1 MKCLLTW
8 LLPALLFVNP
18 LAASEGPVD
27 RLLAGQEAPVG
38 VVFEI
43 VSGDDDLLRTLLPEL
58 RRDIDRLRA
67 RFPDLPIAVVTHGSE
82 QFALLAREREGQ
94 PETHALVEELVN
106 SAQVDVH
113 VCGTH
118 AAWEGHA
125 PEEFPDYV
133 DVSPAGPAQIN
144 DYLNLGYERILLP

>member
-1 MKCLLTW
+1 MRHLFTW
-8 LLPALLFVNP
+8 LLSALLFSGP
-18 LAASEGPVD
+18 LAASEGPVE
-27 RLLAGQEAPVG
+27 RLLARPEAPAG

-43 VSGDDDLLRTLLPEL
+43 VSGDDDLLTVLLPQL
-58 RRDIDRLRA
+58 KRDIGRLRA

-82 QFALLAREREGQ
+82 QFALLARERERQ
-94 PETHALVEELVN
+94 AETHALVEELVR
-106 SAQVDVH
+106 SEQVDVH

-118 AAWEGHA
+118 AAWEGHV
-125 PEEFPDYV
+125 PEDFPDYV